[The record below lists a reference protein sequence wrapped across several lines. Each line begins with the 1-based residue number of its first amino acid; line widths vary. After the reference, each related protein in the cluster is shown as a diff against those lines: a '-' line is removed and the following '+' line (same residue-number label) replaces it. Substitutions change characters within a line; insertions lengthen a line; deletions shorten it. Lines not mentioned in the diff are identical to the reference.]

1 MLAKTKA
8 SRGSGFSWE
17 VFPNYLATG
26 ECCWWWAVQHST
38 HISRHHQERWGFPC
52 SSAQPNER
60 VDMGVYAGWWLLHAW
75 LALRPCLSFV
85 ALNKSR
91 EPLWF
96 STGILV
102 TRGHC
107 SDLFLCSVFWI
118 KCKCAEVP
126 SPLPS
131 IGAHSVVHVHWC
143 FQGIAL
149 EDNGLLL
156 LFGNF
161 QYKQFKFLW
170 SSCHL
175 RHYWGMLEDRAW
187 DKECE

>member
-1 MLAKTKA
+1 
-8 SRGSGFSWE
+8 
-17 VFPNYLATG
+17 
-26 ECCWWWAVQHST
+26 
-38 HISRHHQERWGFPC
+38 
-52 SSAQPNER
+52 
-60 VDMGVYAGWWLLHAW
+60 
-75 LALRPCLSFV
+75 
-85 ALNKSR
+85 
-91 EPLWF
+91 
-96 STGILV
+96 
-102 TRGHC
+102 
-107 SDLFLCSVFWI
+107 
-118 KCKCAEVP
+118 VP